1 MSYTP
6 LTEDE
11 ITEHLHALKGWEYK
25 DNALYKTFSFE
36 NFRDAFSF
44 MSRVAL
50 AAESLN
56 HHPDWCNTYNEV
68 SVKLTT
74 HDIQALS
81 MKDIELAIAM
91 DHLRDKKLVK
101 E

>member
-1 MSYTP
+1 MQVLS
-6 LTEDE
+6 
-11 ITEHLHALKGWEYK
+11 AWEYK
-25 DNALYKTFSFE
+25 DTALYKTFEFE
-36 NFRDAFSF
+36 HFRGAFSF
-44 MSRVAL
+44 MYRVAL

-56 HHPDWCNTYNEV
+56 HHPDWCNTYNKV
-68 SVKLTT
+68 SVKITT

-91 DHLRDKKLVK
+91 DHLKDKELVK